1 MPTSISSLLFA
12 NIIGG
17 VLMLAQLLDYEW
29 TKNSKFVMVGLAFV
43 PTVIAIY
50 NVSVYPHED
59 KRIMSFGL
67 SALSL
72 AFLSVIGTLV
82 LH

>member
-12 NIIGG
+12 NLVGLG
-17 VLMLAQLLDYEW
+17 LMLAQLLDYDW
-29 TKNSKFVMVGLAFV
+29 SRNTKFVMVGLAFV
-43 PTVIAIY
+43 PLVIAVY
-50 NVSVYPHED
+50 NISVYPHED
-59 KRIMSFGL
+59 RRVMSFGL

-72 AFLSVIGTLV
+72 SFLSVVGTLV

>member
-1 MPTSISSLLFA
+1 MPSSIVSLLAA
-12 NIIGG
+12 NAVGV

-29 TKNSKFVMVGLAFV
+29 TKNSKFVMTGLAFV

-50 NVSVYPHED
+50 NISVYPHED
-59 KRIMSFGL
+59 RRVMSFGL

-72 AFLSVIGTLV
+72 AFLSVVGTLT